1 MRFIISPAKKMNET
15 PDILEFQGYPEF
27 IKDADILRE
36 YMAGLSYGE
45 AKALWK
51 CNDSIAEMNFERF
64 HQMNLRRGLTPAIM
78 SYEGIQYQYMAPAVM
93 EKDSLDYLQEH
104 LRILSGFYGILKP
117 MDGVVPYRLEM
128 QAKLKP
134 DLRLQSRFEEPSPN
148 GTESFKTLYQFW
160 GRRLADTLF
169 QETDTIINLAS
180 KEYSKAVSPYL
191 TPEIQFITCVF
202 GEYKDG
208 KIIEKGTF
216 AKMARGEMVRFMA
229 ERQAKS
235 PQIMKEFNRLGY
247 QFAPEESDEK
257 IYIFIK

>member
-1 MRFIISPAKKMNET
+1 MNFRDT
-15 PDILEFQGYPEF
+15 RSF

-36 YMAGLSYGE
+36 YMVGLSYGE

-51 CNDSIAEMNFERF
+51 CNDAIAELNFERF
-64 HQMNLRRGLTPAIM
+64 RQMDLRRNLTPALM
-78 SYEGIQYQYMAPAVM
+78 AYEGIQYQYMAPAVM
-93 EKDSLDYLQEH
+93 EDGSIDYLQEH

-134 DLRLQSRFEEPSPN
+134 ELEAECLRKRGLINRRFLKPCIS
-148 GTESFKTLYQFW
+148 SS
-160 GRRLADTLF
+160 GRRLADRLL
-169 QETDTIINLAS
+169 QETNTIINLAS
-180 KEYSKAVSPYL
+180 KEYSKVISPYL
-191 TPEIQFITCVF
+191 TPEIRFITCIF

-229 ERQAKS
+229 ERQARS
-235 PQIMKEFNRLGY
+235 PEVMQEFHRLGY
-247 QFAPEESDEK
+247 QFLPEESDEK
-257 IYIFIK
+257 TYVFIK